1 VRALE
6 ETCEKFYK
14 SIKFQS
20 DLTPA
25 GIYQRLPGK
34 KRFLLESTIQHETK
48 GKYSFIGSDPYMEIK
63 GTGQTTVALYHKDQT
78 EQEINENPLNYL
90 KQVMPKNQGLPP
102 LPFYGGAIGY
112 VGYDAIREFE
122 DIGDELP
129 DDIQMPEVHLMLY
142 KTVIVVDHSNQ
153 VIYLVATNPENES
166 EEVLDERLEQ
176 LLKILESE
184 LVEMEG
190 ELENLSFEPEVSEE
204 EFKNKVNLAK
214 KHIEDGEVLQVVLS
228 QRMVAN
234 MQGDPFLYYQKLR
247 KANPSPYMF
256 YIDFED
262 YFVLGSSPES
272 LIQTSGETVIS
283 NPIAGTRPRGKTKAE
298 DEALMKDLLQDKKEI
313 AEHQM
318 LVDLSRFDLSTV
330 CEKGSITLPTFMEVE
345 KYEHVMHIVSEV
357 QGKLRKGASSIDA
370 LTACLPAGTV
380 SGAPKVRAMQ
390 IINELEEK
398 KRGAYG
404 GGIGFINFHHDM
416 NMALA
421 IRSLIIKDGKAY
433 LQAGAG
439 IVEDSSPQKE
449 FEETLH
455 KSQSLQML

>member
-1 VRALE
+1 MRALE
-6 ETCEKFYK
+6 EKSQKFYK

-20 DLTPA
+20 DLTPT

-34 KRFLLESTIQHETK
+34 KKFLLESTIQHETK
-48 GKYSFIGSDPYMEIK
+48 GKYSFIGSDPYREIK
-63 GTGQTTVALYHKDQT
+63 GSGQTTVNLYSKDQT
-78 EQEINENPLNYL
+78 EQEVNENPLNYL
-90 KQVMPKNQGLPP
+90 KQIMPKNAAIPP
-102 LPFYGGAIGY
+102 LPFYGGAVGY

-122 DIGDELP
+122 NIGEPLP
-129 DDIQMPEVHLMLY
+129 DDIQMPDVHLMLY
-142 KTVIVVDHSNQ
+142 KTVIVVDHNNQ
-153 VIYLVATNPENES
+153 VVYLVATNPENES
-166 EEVLDERLEQ
+166 EEILDDRLEQ
-176 LLKILESE
+176 LLNILETE
-184 LVEMEG
+184 LHETPDQ
-190 ELENLSFEPEVSEE
+190 LEHLSFKPEMSEE
-204 EFKNKVNLAK
+204 EFKSKVKRAK
-214 KHIEDGEVLQVVLS
+214 KYIEDGEILQVVLS
-228 QRMVAN
+228 QRMIAE
-234 MQGDPFLYYQKLR
+234 MKGDPFLYYQKLR

-256 YIDFED
+256 YINFED
-262 YFVLGSSPES
+262 YVVLGSSPES

-283 NPIAGTRPRGKTKAE
+283 NPIAGTRPRGKTKTE
-298 DEALMKDLLQDKKEI
+298 DEAFMTDLLQDEKEV
-313 AEHQM
+313 AEHKM
-318 LVDLSRFDLSTV
+318 LVDLSRFDLGEV
-330 CEKGSITLPTFMEVE
+330 CEKGSIVLPTFMEIE

-370 LTACLPAGTV
+370 LIACLPAGTV

-390 IINELEEK
+390 IINELEQK

-404 GGIGFINFHHDM
+404 GGVGFINFHHDM

-455 KSQSLQML
+455 KSRSLQKL